1 MIQGELAAPY
11 KSRAPRFHVWGTK
24 KTAEN
29 KKPRIGKSNNLYDE
43 DSGVKISHQLRI
55 GNAMINYFKGTYGL
69 LPRDRGH
76 VVKLSYEEARIKRNR
91 KAAERKK
98 RKRLLRRETETEV

>member
-1 MIQGELAAPY
+1 MIQGEMAAPY

-29 KKPRIGKSNNLYDE
+29 GEPRIGKANNLYDE
-43 DSGVKISHQLRI
+43 EAGVKLHHQLRI

-69 LPRDRGH
+69 LPRERGQ
-76 VVKLSYEEARIKRNR
+76 VVTLSYAEARRKRNR
-91 KAAERKK
+91 KVAERKK
-98 RKRLLRRETETEV
+98 KKRQLRREPANE